1 MTQTGDK
8 DPAYSASFF
17 KRMSRREWTD
27 ISALRVH
34 PRARR

>member
-1 MTQTGDK
+1 MTPTGDT
-8 DPAYSASFF
+8 DPAYAVSSF